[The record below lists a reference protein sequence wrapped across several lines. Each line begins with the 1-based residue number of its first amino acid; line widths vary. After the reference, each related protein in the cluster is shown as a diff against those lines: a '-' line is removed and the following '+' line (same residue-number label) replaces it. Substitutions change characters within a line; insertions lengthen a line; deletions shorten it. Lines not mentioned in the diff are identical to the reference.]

1 MLEKKT
7 TPVIPVN
14 RNEPKLKILYV
25 SLDTS
30 PKNIGKELKN
40 VDITSGNAA
49 PQTMVLLKLNRL
61 RDIQT
66 GYCMKGLVMV
76 AKLIC
81 QASVEDVQ
89 FSENVKRTELAIE
102 FHDRNTE
109 PCKNA
114 RKQYSKSKIHFVLEP
129 EIPKMKICAKKE
141 NRTIEIRVGSNKHK
155 LPCICWLFNIGAR
168 SSIVDTIQIF
178 LHHHIHHNL
187 SRDREISSNHFAV

>member
-89 FSENVKRTELAIE
+89 FSENVS
-102 FHDRNTE
+102 DR
-109 PCKNA
+109 
-114 RKQYSKSKIHFVLEP
+114 
-129 EIPKMKICAKKE
+129 
-141 NRTIEIRVGSNKHK
+141 
-155 LPCICWLFNIGAR
+155 
-168 SSIVDTIQIF
+168 D
-178 LHHHIHHNL
+178 
-187 SRDREISSNHFAV
+187 